1 MNNCLLQNCFNQVDD
16 VAEESQ
22 DILHSGEI
30 QRKRPMKKKKIP
42 VLNTLRLSRKV
53 TSKTGNLDTVA
64 DMNYSVL
71 FHKHTHYCLI
81 PFMEPLLL
89 PVYSCFSHCHKV
101 VPTHPSLA
109 G

>member
-22 DILHSGEI
+22 DTLHSGEI
-30 QRKRPMKKKKIP
+30 QRKRPMKKKTR
-42 VLNTLRLSRKV
+42 VLKTLRLSRKV
-53 TSKTGNLDTVA
+53 TSKTGNLDAV
-64 DMNYSVL
+64 DMNYSAL

-89 PVYSCFSHCHKV
+89 PV
-101 VPTHPSLA
+101 
-109 G
+109 